1 MRLSRTLLLLAPL
14 AALASPA
21 LLSQGHH
28 GPHGPHGP
36 HRHHGGRMAE
46 NALFRTA
53 ESCGTC
59 HDGLVTPEGE
69 DVSLAARWRAS
80 MMANS
85 SRDPYWQAAVR
96 REVLDHPAAAAAI
109 EDECSIC
116 HMPMTTFSARA
127 AGARGEVFRHLPI
140 GQSRDSAET
149 LAADGTSCTV
159 CHQVAA
165 DRFGERASFTGGYVI
180 DTSGRRHV
188 YGPYAVD
195 AGRAR
200 IMRSASGFVPYE
212 SRHVQASELCATC
225 HTLFTH
231 ALGPAGESLDEL
243 PEQVPYLEWRHS
255 AFPAS
260 HSCQAC
266 HMPEVRAAMPI
277 STVWGQDRTGFSR
290 HGFHG
295 GNFFVPRLLARYAR
309 ELGVAAPPGDLEEAA
324 RETSARLQ
332 VESAAV
338 SIERVT
344 IGDGR
349 LMADVRV
356 ENLAGHKLPTGYPS
370 RRTWL
375 HVTVRDAA
383 GAVVFESGAFDGGRI
398 AGNDN
403 DADATRWERHY
414 REIDD
419 PSQVQVYESVMVD
432 RAAVPTTGLLTGVRY
447 VKDNRLLP
455 RGFDKVTAP
464 RDVAV
469 RGEATGDADFTGGGD
484 TVRYRVALGAAHGPF
499 TVEAQLWYQPI
510 AWRWA
515 QNLRQ
520 RPAVET
526 DRFVGYYEA
535 MAAESAL
542 VLAKAARR
550 IAIQAAGN

>member
-1 MRLSRTLLLLAPL
+1 
-14 AALASPA
+14 
-21 LLSQGHH
+21 
-28 GPHGPHGP
+28 
-36 HRHHGGRMAE
+36 
-46 NALFRTA
+46 
-53 ESCGTC
+53 
-59 HDGLVTPEGE
+59 
-69 DVSLAARWRAS
+69 
-80 MMANS
+80 
-85 SRDPYWQAAVR
+85 
-96 REVLDHPAAAAAI
+96 
-109 EDECSIC
+109 
-116 HMPMTTFSARA
+116 
-127 AGARGEVFRHLPI
+127 
-140 GQSRDSAET
+140 
-149 LAADGTSCTV
+149 
-159 CHQVAA
+159 
-165 DRFGERASFTGGYVI
+165 
-180 DTSGRRHV
+180 
-188 YGPYAVD
+188 
-195 AGRAR
+195 
-200 IMRSASGFVPYE
+200 VPYE

-432 RAAVPTTGLLTGVRY
+432 RAGVPTTGLLTGVRY